1 MIFLIF
7 SVGFSTTPVFGHGLG
22 GEMLPPTTIGD
33 RDATLSID
41 VSPSMFDP
49 DDPENFV
56 TLRLFDSNTEA
67 IIEHVT
73 FILELKKTENEFLDI
88 CSMMNL
94 EI

>member
-1 MIFLIF
+1 MICL
-7 SVGFSTTPVFGHGLG
+7 GFSTSAFGHGLG

-41 VSPSMFDP
+41 VSPSTFDP
-49 DDPENFV
+49 NNPENFV

-73 FILELKKTENEFLDI
+73 FILELKKDGERIFRY
-88 CSMMNL
+88 M
-94 EI
+94 